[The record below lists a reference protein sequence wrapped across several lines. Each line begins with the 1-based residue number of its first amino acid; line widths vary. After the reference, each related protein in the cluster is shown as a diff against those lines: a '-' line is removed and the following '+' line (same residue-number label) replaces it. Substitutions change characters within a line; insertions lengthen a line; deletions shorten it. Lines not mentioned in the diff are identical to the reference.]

1 MADWLADSTGESG
14 RKAKGGNAIASLFS
28 ITPWQ
33 QALAAE
39 AARMIIWSPLLLV
52 LGIWIYFSLPA
63 EPPRYSGL
71 LLGIACLAVILRFPA
86 HRFAMAL
93 AILALGL
100 AAAQFRTMTVATP
113 LLRAY
118 TPEVAVQ
125 GYVRDI
131 DQKSQG
137 HFTLTINVET
147 ADELPADERPIR
159 SRIEIYT
166 KDKAPALG
174 DHVLVVAAL
183 APLPRPSRPGGFD
196 YGRQLYFQSIGA
208 EGRSKGPIVL
218 LDNEVPISILPY
230 RWFRE
235 LRLAMSSRIRQ
246 AIPGAI
252 GTIADAMMTGERAA
266 IPNAMIQSLQ
276 SSGLFHI
283 LSISGLHMSLVAG
296 GAFWIVRA
304 LLALSTGLAL
314 HHPIKKWAAAVAVI
328 VGAVYMLMADSGAA
342 TERSFIMIAVVF
354 FAVMVDRPALS
365 LNNLA
370 VAAIIILLRE
380 PEQAMAA
387 SFQMSFMAVMGLA
400 AFFAW
405 WKPSALFE
413 PTRTTQTRSS
423 RIIRRTLTII
433 VASLATSLIA
443 GTLSSIP
450 AAHHFGRLA
459 PYGIIAN
466 ALALPVVSLIVMPM
480 AMLSAALMPLGLEH
494 VPLQIMGWGLQLVMT
509 ISNWVASWPGAREQW
524 PHITATL
531 AGLLSIGI
539 GIFCLGKSR
548 LRFMGIPITLLAL
561 VLFWPKP
568 QQPSLLLEERASN
581 AAIITEN
588 GLVPA
593 DPTSASYAV
602 KRWLGDLG
610 EDISVADA
618 ATREGWHCEAA
629 ICTTVLEG
637 LTVTY
642 LRRESENTHTCPE
655 TDILLAQFPLHN
667 KCRGIQLT
675 LDRFDVWR
683 NGAYEIS
690 VNELVAKAQSVKE
703 ARGNRPWAHAPRA
716 RTPKPEPETEVPTE
730 ALDQNPQ

>member
-1 MADWLADSTGESG
+1 
-14 RKAKGGNAIASLFS
+14 
-28 ITPWQ
+28 
-33 QALAAE
+33 
-39 AARMIIWSPLLLV
+39 
-52 LGIWIYFSLPA
+52 
-63 EPPRYSGL
+63 
-71 LLGIACLAVILRFPA
+71 
-86 HRFAMAL
+86 
-93 AILALGL
+93 
-100 AAAQFRTMTVATP
+100 
-113 LLRAY
+113 
-118 TPEVAVQ
+118 
-125 GYVRDI
+125 
-131 DQKSQG
+131 
-137 HFTLTINVET
+137 
-147 ADELPADERPIR
+147 
-159 SRIEIYT
+159 
-166 KDKAPALG
+166 
-174 DHVLVVAAL
+174 
-183 APLPRPSRPGGFD
+183 
-196 YGRQLYFQSIGA
+196 
-208 EGRSKGPIVL
+208 
-218 LDNEVPISILPY
+218 
-230 RWFRE
+230 
-235 LRLAMSSRIRQ
+235 MSARIRQ
-246 AIPGAI
+246 AITGPN

-304 LLALSTGLAL
+304 LLALSTRLAL
-314 HHPIKKWAAAVAVI
+314 HYPIKKWAAAIATL

-405 WKPSALFE
+405 WKPSTLFE
-413 PTRTTQTRSS
+413 PTRNLQSRAPRIFRRS
-423 RIIRRTLTII
+423 ITIT

-459 PYGIIAN
+459 PYGIVAN

-509 ISNWVASWPGAREQW
+509 ISDWVASWPGAREQW
-524 PHITATL
+524 PHLSASL
-531 AGLLSIGI
+531 AGLLSIGT
-539 GIFCLGKSR
+539 GIFCLGKSK
-548 LRFMGIPITLLAL
+548 LRFIGIPIAAAALL
-561 VLFWPKP
+561 VFWPRP
-568 QQPSLLLEERASN
+568 HPPSLFIEERASN
-581 AAIITEN
+581 VGIITEN

-593 DPTSASYAV
+593 DATSASYVV

-610 EDISVADA
+610 EDVSVATS
-618 ATREGWHCEAA
+618 ATREGWACEAA

-642 LRRESENTHTCPE
+642 LRREAENSYSCPE
-655 TDILLAQFPLHN
+655 TDILIAQFPLHR
-667 KCRGIQLT
+667 KCEGAQLT

-683 NGAYEIS
+683 GGAYEIT
-690 VNELVAKAQSVKE
+690 VTDLLAEAHSVKE
-703 ARGNRPWAHAPRA
+703 VRGNRPWAYAPRA
-716 RTPKPEPETEVPTE
+716 RTPKPEPQTET
-730 ALDQNPQ
+730 LDQNPE